1 MNDETETGSAE
12 VRDVR
17 GGVGGGACPESPLQ
31 ARAAFLANWG
41 WELVVRYNRGMC
53 ERGSAQHGFNS
64 ESQEASRRV
73 WEAERGEAVSL
84 KEAFDK
90 LRTFHRRAPFLF
102 FNGNTFAM
110 LGATIAKVVFS
121 ELPPA
126 RLREVV
132 SIVSHYIAGVVY
144 EEDFIAFMEEFCAPV
159 TLHPGDAVKTL
170 KGSLSGVVLEVYD
183 DGRVRWRSSQGGVL
197 IVTAE
202 SIIKIQPAKGG
213 SS

>member
-1 MNDETETGSAE
+1 MSDETADGLAQTPH
-12 VRDVR
+12 
-17 GGVGGGACPESPLQ
+17 GGGCARRGDRSESPLQ
-31 ARAAFLANWG
+31 ARAAFFEDWS
-41 WELVVRYNRGMC
+41 WESVVRLNQGAC
-53 ERGSAQHGFNS
+53 ERGKAQHGFNS